1 MGYKLN
7 PETGEW
13 TYDKNSKKTSSSN
26 SSNSNKNSS
35 TVSTPSNSSG
45 ETKAI
50 ADSLGSSNSSETT
63 DVDGTGTA
71 LGNTRIKKYGKC
83 LVTGIAKSF
92 EGIYYFSQV
101 KHTINGSGFKT
112 EFSVKA
118 NYSDIGK
125 KTTSSGSGS
134 SGSGSSSSSSKKS
147 SSSGGSS
154 SSGSG
159 SSSSKTKY
167 KYVLDPET
175 GKYKKIKA

>member
-7 PETGEW
+7 PKTGEW
-13 TYDKNSKKTSSSN
+13 TYDKNAKKTSS

-50 ADSLGSSNSSETT
+50 ADSLGSSDSSETT

-71 LGNTRIKKYGKC
+71 LGNTRIRKYGKC

-125 KTTSSGSGS
+125 KTTSSGSSSGS
-134 SGSGSSSSSSKKS
+134 SGSKSSSSSSGNSSGKKS
-147 SSSGGSS
+147 SSSSN
-154 SSGSG
+154 
-159 SSSSKTKY
+159 KTKY

>member
-63 DVDGTGTA
+63 DVDGTGTS

-125 KTTSSGSGS
+125 KTTSSGSS
-134 SGSGSSSSSSKKS
+134 
-147 SSSGGSS
+147 SS
-154 SSGSG
+154 SSGSKN
-159 SSSSKTKY
+159 SSSSSGKNSSGNKNSSSSNKTKY